1 MYDLSKEID
10 VYKASLPYME
20 AAKDTA
26 NALQMND
33 HGPLHAQRVY
43 MNAKLLCSL
52 FDISPHEKALL
63 LAASLLHDI
72 GMADDRD
79 NHHIVAHDLV
89 LELSE
94 SGELPFSAEEAH
106 VVATLCKWH
115 RKDYD
120 PDEVEEQLKIRTGL
134 LASMIRIADSMDL
147 DYRRSPDF
155 QGSREKIIEKINK
168 DQIPHHLSVLSII
181 ALRLRVNH
189 IGTKL
194 ELFIEN
200 FKLASLQIDRLIEE
214 LLGIRFS
221 WPIQL
226 APIHSSLPK
235 SSLEIADKKKAI
247 VFAYCNAHGLIS
259 ATITKKQLELQGF
272 EVTTVCNHNQT
283 FSSTTFWK
291 ETFQE
296 FDFNDYNS
304 VSLLDLYLDPIL
316 LDDTLK
322 KIQENSHCSW
332 HFASPLDVSGIEVKK
347 MISAGVNLYL
357 CDERALFTGN
367 SLDSNLLFWMRVAGL
382 CNFDNPLVTA
392 GITRQEYDVAM
403 GIRYEIMASKRE
415 EKEEDHYKQLMSL
428 IAQND
433 LDFFTSRASDFT
445 QHIVEHGLIGTKH
458 GRVLVFKTSRVNGRS
473 VYDFV
478 HKAIVNQGVRQ
489 FENNEFETPFA
500 IFPQVFPGV
509 VRVLFVSYFSRS
521 EKAFPVRYFLDYDEN
536 SIGGNSTI
544 WQAFNSEDEALST
557 INTVIA
563 RINDHF
569 QEHCDMPV
577 ESLKDPG

>member
-1 MYDLSKEID
+1 MYDLSNEIY
-10 VYKASLPYME
+10 VYKASLPFME

-115 RKDYD
+115 RKDFD

-155 QGSREKIIEKINK
+155 QGSREKIIERINK
-168 DQIPHHLSVLSII
+168 DQLPHHLSVLSII

-194 ELFIEN
+194 ELFVEN

-221 WPIQL
+221 WPVQL
-226 APIHSSLPK
+226 VPIHPSLPQ
-235 SSLEIADKKKAI
+235 SSLEVASKKKAI

-259 ATITKKQLELQGF
+259 ASITKKQLEQQGF
-272 EVTTVCNHNQT
+272 EVTTICNHNKT
-283 FSSTTFWK
+283 FSTTTFWK
-291 ETFQE
+291 ETFQD
-296 FDFNDYNS
+296 FDFREYSS
-304 VSLLDLYLDPIL
+304 VSLLDLYLSPSL
-316 LDDTLK
+316 LDVTLK
-322 KIQENSHCSW
+322 KIQENSNCSW
-332 HFASPLDVSGIEVKK
+332 HFASPLAITGIEVKK
-347 MISAGVNLYL
+347 MISAGINLYL

-367 SLDSNLLFWMRVAGL
+367 SLDSNSLFWMKVAGL
-382 CNFDNPLVTA
+382 CNFDNPHVA
-392 GITRQEYDVAM
+392 GITREEHDVAM
-403 GIRYEIMASKRE
+403 GIRYEIMVSGQ
-415 EKEEDHYKQLMSL
+415 EKKEDDHYEQLMSL
-428 IAQND
+428 IIQNN
-433 LDFFTSRASDFT
+433 LKHFTSKATDFT
-445 QHIVEHGLIGTKH
+445 KIIAEKGLTGTRH
-458 GRVLVFKTSRVNGRS
+458 GRVLVFKTSNISGRS
-473 VYDFV
+473 VYDFI
-478 HKAIVNQGVRQ
+478 HKAIVNQGVRP

-500 IFPQVFPGV
+500 IFPQVFQGV
-509 VRVLFVSYFSRS
+509 VRILFISFFSRS

-536 SIGGNSTI
+536 SVGSTSTI
-544 WQAFNSEDEALST
+544 WQSFASEELALEA
-557 INTVIA
+557 INTTLA

-569 QEHCDMPV
+569 QEHCDIPV
-577 ESLKDPG
+577 ESLKDPD